1 MTAGAFCAGFSQWS
15 VDHPFTTVMATVK
28 QFEDLHVWQEARALV
43 REVYKVT
50 KQRAFYRDF
59 ALRDQITRAAISS
72 MSNIAEGFERGS
84 RKEFIQFLNIA
95 KGSNGE
101 VRSQLYVAL
110 DQQYLQQKTFEVL
123 CEAALALS
131 RRLAKFINY
140 LETYPANRRTRG
152 TQKTTKA

>member
-1 MTAGAFCAGFSQWS
+1 
-15 VDHPFTTVMATVK
+15 MATV
-28 QFEDLHVWQEARALV
+28 QRFEDLHVWQEARSLV

-50 KQRAFYRDF
+50 KQRAFIRDF

-110 DQQYLQQKTFEVL
+110 YQEYIDQKMFDKL
-123 CEAALALS
+123 CNAALSLS
-131 RRLAKFINY
+131 KRIAKFIAY
-140 LETYPANRRTRG
+140 LEKYPRNSRVRNASRR
-152 TQKTTKA
+152 